1 MAKQN
6 KTKAAD
12 GAVELVAVGTV
23 WFAGEEYLD
32 GEALTVPAATADRL
46 LVVGAAKLAGDE
58 PVQVVPAAASPA
70 AASPELAAEPAEGDA
85 ADAPKAPAAEA

>member
-58 PVQVVPAAASPA
+58 SVQVVPAAASPD
-70 AASPELAAEPAEGDA
+70 LAAEPAEGDA
-85 ADAPKAPAAEA
+85 ADAPEAPAAEA